1 MKIVVLDGYALNPGD
16 LSWDGI
22 AALGQLTVYDR
33 TPEDLIVERGAGAE
47 IILLNKTPLS
57 GETLRQ
63 LPDVRFIGVLAT
75 GYNIVDVDAAK
86 ELGITVTNIPA
97 YSTASV
103 AQLVFALLLE
113 ICHHVGNHD
122 QSVHRGEWA
131 ACKDFSYWKHPL
143 MELQGKTLGI
153 IGAGRIGL
161 AVAKIAEALGMKVL
175 AFSRTRNLQMEGAG
189 LRYVELD
196 TLYGQSDVISLHCPL
211 TEDTQ
216 GMIRAESIAKMKN
229 DVILINTSRGG
240 LVVEAD
246 LAEALH
252 SGKIAAAGV
261 DVVSIE
267 PIRESNPLLSAPNC
281 LITPHIGWAPY
292 EARVRLME
300 ILADNIRQFQGG
312 NPVNVVNG

>member
-1 MKIVVLDGYALNPGD
+1 
-16 LSWDGI
+16 
-22 AALGQLTVYDR
+22 
-33 TPEDLIVERGAGAE
+33 
-47 IILLNKTPLS
+47 
-57 GETLRQ
+57 
-63 LPDVRFIGVLAT
+63 
-75 GYNIVDVDAAK
+75 
-86 ELGITVTNIPA
+86 
-97 YSTASV
+97 
-103 AQLVFALLLE
+103 
-113 ICHHVGNHD
+113 
-122 QSVHRGEWA
+122 
-131 ACKDFSYWKHPL
+131 
-143 MELQGKTLGI
+143 
-153 IGAGRIGL
+153 
-161 AVAKIAEALGMKVL
+161 
-175 AFSRTRNLQMEGAG
+175 
-189 LRYVELD
+189 
-196 TLYGQSDVISLHCPL
+196 
-211 TEDTQ
+211 
-216 GMIRAESIAKMKN
+216 MIRAESIAKMKN